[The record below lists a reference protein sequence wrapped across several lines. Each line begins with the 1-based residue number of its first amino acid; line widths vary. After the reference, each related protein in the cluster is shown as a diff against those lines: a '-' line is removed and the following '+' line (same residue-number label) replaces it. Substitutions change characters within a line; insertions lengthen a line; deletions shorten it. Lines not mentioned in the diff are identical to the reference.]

1 MALMLPGMHIFISLI
16 HAIMHE
22 HRATCLNDR
31 ATCLNVIEQ
40 DGLLPF
46 LGQSICWSQ
55 SCPDI
60 VEGFLRGSP
69 SDKIAPYGAIISAV
83 HSIGLFLSQ
92 DYRNFGIPAPKAREM
107 LKTIGAVAIVKGSEA
122 DQPLLA

>member
-22 HRATCLNDR
+22 HR

-69 SDKIAPYGAIISAV
+69 SDKIAPHGAIFSVV